1 MKHNGITVLDK
12 LNVRTQHHTQH
23 HTQQQVELVI
33 SFMNSNKLNVHIQHQ
48 VK

>member
-12 LNVRTQHHTQH
+12 LNVRTQYHTQH
-23 HTQQQVELVI
+23 HTQQKVELMI
-33 SFMNSNKLNVHIQHQ
+33 SIMHSNKLNVDTQHQ